1 MKPKFYRPTTNA
13 IMALTVANYLV
24 QPFFPDCDMP
34 PAALSLI
41 AALCICFLTWL
52 NCHSMKVTTSLQN
65 TFMFTKL
72 AALGIVVVVGMVAF
86 FRGKEGILEN
96 IKNNLKIS
104 LHYYRFFWFEI

>member
-1 MKPKFYRPTTNA
+1 MIFSRPTTNA

-24 QPFFPDCDMP
+24 QPLFPDCDMP
-34 PAALSLI
+34 PAAPSLI

-52 NCHSMKVTTSLQN
+52 NCYSMKVTTSLQN

-86 FRGKEGILEN
+86 FRG
-96 IKNNLKIS
+96 
-104 LHYYRFFWFEI
+104 RTTFFK